1 MLMILPW
8 VFLMIA
14 VAGIVVQIHDMKK
27 EQEMLLE
34 DERADN
40 EAVYPLSA

>member
-14 VAGIVVQIHDMKK
+14 VAGILVQIHDMRK

-34 DERADN
+34 DDGADH
-40 EAVYPLSA
+40 ETVYPISA

>member
-14 VAGIVVQIHDMKK
+14 VAGILVQIHDMRK

-34 DERADN
+34 DERADH
-40 EAVYPLSA
+40 ETIYSLSA

>member
-8 VFLMIA
+8 IFLMIA
-14 VAGIVVQIHDMKK
+14 VAGILSLIHDYKK

-34 DERADN
+34 DERADHKT
-40 EAVYPLSA
+40 VYPISA